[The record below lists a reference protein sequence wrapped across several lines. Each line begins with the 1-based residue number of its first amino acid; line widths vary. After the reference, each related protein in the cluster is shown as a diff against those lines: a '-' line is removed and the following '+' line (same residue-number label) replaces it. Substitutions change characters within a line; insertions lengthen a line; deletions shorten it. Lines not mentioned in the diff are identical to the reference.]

1 MELPGA
7 VVVVTGASRGIGR
20 ATGELLA
27 ARGARVVGVARD
39 AAALDR
45 LDAATG
51 GASLAA
57 DVADPA
63 AADRIVEHALRSYGR
78 LDGVV
83 VNAGLGHAGD
93 FGEMPP
99 ARIAELV
106 DVNLRAALLL
116 ARASLPALRAR
127 LPGLNPAGHPH
138 PSNPAGHPHPS
149 NPAGHPHPSNPAGH
163 PHPSRGRHG
172 GIVFVGSIAGA
183 VGVPG
188 ESVYSATKA
197 ALACFAD
204 LLREE
209 LRADRIGVS
218 TVLPGVVTTD
228 LLHSRGVPYTRRFP
242 RPMPPERAAA
252 AVVRALQTGT
262 PQVFVPRWLA
272 LPARLAGTAPGLYR
286 LLARHFG

>member
-1 MELPGA
+1 MELRAA

-27 ARGARVVGVARD
+27 ARGARVVGVARE

-63 AADRIVEHALRSYGR
+63 AADHIVEHALRSYGR

-93 FGEMPP
+93 FGEMP
-99 ARIAELV
+99 ADRIAELV

-116 ARASLPALRAR
+116 TRACLPALRAQP
-127 LPGLNPAGHPH
+127 PG
-138 PSNPAGHPHPS
+138 PSDRPS
-149 NPAGHPHPSNPAGH
+149 
-163 PHPSRGRHG
+163 GRRG

-197 ALACFAD
+197 GLACFAG

-228 LLHSRGVPYTRRFP
+228 LLRSRGVPYDRRFP

-252 AVVRALQTGT
+252 AVVRALQAGT

-272 LPARLAGTAPGLYR
+272 VPARLAGTAPGLYR
-286 LLARHFG
+286 ALARRLG